1 MALLTLCF
9 LVGSI
14 LFWSI
19 FGVFSVTVDSF
30 GMILD
35 TSGLVRISHDSGGKL
50 VKVLVTTGSR
60 VKKGDVLAAINQTIV
75 DSEILDAR
83 QKVLTSANRQEM
95 LNSAANLNAL
105 MDREQRTT
113 NIVST
118 CDGVITEVQA
128 NEGDILS
135 PGSTVICTIRREHY
149 VNELTAVMYIPAETG
164 KKVEPG
170 MTIQLAPSGVDTNL
184 KGSLM
189 GIVRYVSRYPVSS
202 GRIVKVLGNT
212 ELAGWIMQKLNGT
225 VMEVE
230 VDLIKDKSS
239 QSGYLWTS
247 VVGKH
252 PPITSGSVC
261 SGKSITERMPPLEKV
276 FLKLSQ
282 WLRNS

>member
-1 MALLTLCF
+1 M
-9 LVGSI
+9 
-14 LFWSI
+14 
-19 FGVFSVTVDSF
+19 
-30 GMILD
+30 
-35 TSGLVRISHDSGGKL
+35 
-50 VKVLVTTGSR
+50 VTTGSR
-60 VKKGDVLAAINQTIV
+60 VKRGDIIAKISQAVV

-83 QKVLTSANRQEM
+83 QKVLTAANRQEM

-105 MDREQRTT
+105 MDREERTT
-113 NIVST
+113 NVAST
-118 CDGVITEVQA
+118 CDGVVTEVQA
-128 NEGDILS
+128 NEGDILN
-135 PGSTVICTIRREHY
+135 PGSTVLCTIRKEHY
-149 VNELTAVMYIPAETG
+149 VNELTAMMYIPADTG
-164 KKVEPG
+164 KRVEPG

-189 GIVRYVSRYPVSS
+189 GVVRYVSEYPVSS
-202 GRIVKVLGNT
+202 GRMVKVLGST
-212 ELAGWIMQKLNGT
+212 ELAGWIMQKLNGA
-225 VMEVE
+225 VMEVR

-261 SGKSITERMPPLEKV
+261 SGKIITERMPPLEKV